1 MRKILIYLLICIS
14 LISCK
19 KKEIYS
25 NNTPQEISVIEE
37 EIIELDMVFKSKVIN
52 EFNTSSNDG
61 FDYYSTANFLY
72 SIESELRFENFD
84 KIKNVKIYEFNY
96 ENEKFYL
103 SYDKEYDNRIP
114 TKKYYRESGFSEYNY
129 EFDEEGRIL
138 KFENL
143 RYYEYPDTGILDC
156 YQQNFF
162 SNGKLQKELIFQ
174 KTDFGYIKK
183 EYSPGIKLSTEK
195 RFYLENGKLIKME
208 YYSENELGRL
218 ITLKYDDEG
227 RIIYVM
233 EKSGIKYPPIE
244 IVEKRVEYLDQGIVE
259 IKWYSESN
267 TNVKMV
273 QKDFDQ
279 YNNWRYAE
287 TFFDGR
293 SYHKYIREFEYAE

>member
-1 MRKILIYLLICIS
+1 MRKILICLLICIS
-14 LISCK
+14 LIGCK
-19 KKEIYS
+19 KKEVS
-25 NNTPQEISVIEE
+25 DNASQENTIIEE
-37 EIIELDMVFKSKVIN
+37 EIIKPDMVFKSKVIN

-61 FDYYSTANFLY
+61 FDYNSTANFLH
-72 SIESELRFENFD
+72 SIESQSYFQSFN
-84 KIKNVKIYEFNY
+84 KIKNVKIYEFDY
-96 ENEKFYL
+96 EKEEFYL
-103 SYDKEYDNRIP
+103 STDVSYNNKIP
-114 TKKYYRESGFSEYNY
+114 TKQYYWKSGSSERNY
-129 EFDEEGRIL
+129 EFDEEGRII
-138 KFENL
+138 KTEYSSF
-143 RYYEYPDTGILDC
+143 EYPDTGKVDC
-156 YQQNFF
+156 YQQNTY
-162 SNGKLQKELIFQ
+162 SKEKLSKEVIFQ

-183 EYSPGIKLSTEK
+183 KYSPSIKLRTEE

-218 ITLKYDDEG
+218 VTLKYDDEG

-259 IKWYSESN
+259 IKWYGESD
-267 TNVKMV
+267 TNVKMI